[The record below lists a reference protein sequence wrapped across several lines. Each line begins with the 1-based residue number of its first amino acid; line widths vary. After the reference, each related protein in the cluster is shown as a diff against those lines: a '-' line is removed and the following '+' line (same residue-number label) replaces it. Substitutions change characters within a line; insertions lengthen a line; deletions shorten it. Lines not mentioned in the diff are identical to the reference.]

1 MMLKKVWPTS
11 VIHSTSITQ
20 STDGAFLL
28 ELIGKIGSS
37 MEVDKLEGFEPVFAC
52 SHFCSY
58 MERTKI
64 LQATQFS
71 QKKLKKKKYQ
81 FLKKKSFYFLRKIT
95 RKILKC
101 EYLRVSIQMF
111 LIFYRPGNFSLTQ
124 TMILNTSYIVNC

>member
-11 VIHSTSITQ
+11 VIHSTSLTQ

-37 MEVDKLEGFEPVFAC
+37 TEVDKLEGFEPVVAC

-64 LQATQFS
+64 PQATQFRE
-71 QKKLKKKKYQ
+71 KKTNRDGLDLGDKQ
-81 FLKKKSFYFLRKIT
+81 
-95 RKILKC
+95 
-101 EYLRVSIQMF
+101 
-111 LIFYRPGNFSLTQ
+111 
-124 TMILNTSYIVNC
+124 